1 MGTRTSA
8 DDVGGR
14 PASHPNHVTDPYRS
28 RSLWLDEHPGSLDPR
43 PPLAGDIQVDIAIV
57 GGGYTGLW
65 TAYYL
70 LRQDPTLR
78 VLVIEKEIVGFGAS
92 GRNGGWCVGEL
103 AAGPDRHEKI
113 GDNDAARRL
122 LRQVFDSVD
131 EVGRVVQ
138 REGID
143 CHFAKGGTI
152 RVARN
157 AAHLARQ
164 RDEVEHL
171 QHGFGLTDED
181 LHMLGRDEALRHL
194 NASGVVGGL
203 FYAHSAALD
212 PARLVRGLG
221 EAVERLSG
229 TIVEQTTATA
239 IESGRVVTNRG
250 TVQAEVVVRALE
262 GYTSTLDG
270 HRRTLAPLYSLM
282 VATEPLDDDLW
293 DQIGL
298 SQRQT
303 FADDRHLVIYGQ
315 RTADGRIAFGGRGAP
330 YGFRSKIDPAI
341 EQRSKV
347 HDKIVATLIELL
359 PMLADVGITH
369 HWGGVLGVPRD
380 WFPSL
385 GFDRESGIA
394 WAGGY
399 VGEGVSPSNLAG
411 HTLADLITGNESPR
425 IDLPWVGHRSR
436 NWEPEPL
443 RYLGINTGLG
453 MMRLADRS
461 ESRSGK
467 ESTLA
472 KWMWKLVG

>member
-1 MGTRTSA
+1 MS
-8 DDVGGR
+8 GR
-14 PASHPNHVTDPYRS
+14 YRS
-28 RSLWLDEHPGSLDPR
+28 RSLWLDQHPGPLDPR
-43 PPLAGDIQVDIAIV
+43 SPLTGDTQVDIAIV

-92 GRNGGWCVGEL
+92 GRNGGWCIGEL

-113 GDNDAARRL
+113 ADNDAARRL

-143 CHFAKGGTI
+143 CHFSKGGTI
-152 RVARN
+152 RLARN
-157 AAHLARQ
+157 AAQVTRQ

-171 QHGFGLTDED
+171 SSRYGLTHDD
-181 LHMLGRDEALRHL
+181 LHMLDADEARTHL
-194 NASGVVGGL
+194 NATDVVGGL
-203 FYAHSAALD
+203 FYAHAAALD

-221 EAVERLSG
+221 EAVERLG
-229 TIVEQTTATA
+229 ATIVEQTTATA
-239 IESGRVVTNRG
+239 IEAGRVITNRG
-250 TVQAEVVVRALE
+250 IVQADVVVRALE

-293 DQIGL
+293 EQIGL

-315 RTADGRIAFGGRGAP
+315 RTADGRIVFGGRGAP
-330 YGFRSKIDPAI
+330 YGFGSKIDPAI
-341 EQRSKV
+341 ERQSRV
-347 HDKIVATLIELL
+347 HDRIVATLIELL
-359 PMLADVGITH
+359 PVLKGVAITH

-380 WFPSL
+380 WFPSVGL
-385 GFDRESGIA
+385 DRQSGIA

-411 HTLADLITGNESPR
+411 RTLADLVTATDSPR
-425 IDLPWVGHRSR
+425 IDLPWVGRRSR
-436 NWEPEPL
+436 RWEPEPL
-443 RYLGINTGLG
+443 RWLAINGALRVMG
-453 MMRLADRS
+453 VADRL
-461 ESRSGK
+461 EKRSGRN
-467 ESTLA
+467 SLLA
-472 KWMWKLVG
+472 KGMWKLMR